1 MKRNI
6 IKFTGIAMISALTLT
21 ACHPDRVKEEV
32 GLAAILSLTIKNQ
45 ASGNCAISLNLGTL
59 YSGAIIQTAV
69 NATTTFTD
77 TEFQAASGET
87 IGTNQN
93 YTTYA
98 SVPYNVKYD
107 AFIKGGGSYDKTARD
122 ADIATAKATVDQGS
136 IIGAAL
142 AIVGTT
148 SLTNAQKT
156 AALQAFYA
164 TFSADEQLAIAKRFN
179 AALTAA
185 TFKATF
191 IDTFPGNFGGTTAAA
206 GSLGG
211 AMCASVDSNTSSVF
225 TGTACSVSGTVT
237 ANFQTTIVSPYQA
250 RQAYVNGTGILACA
264 RIPRS
269 SCSFTGLTTTDRAA
283 AFTSIVK
290 AFDAVNNNQDCR
302 KPTSDFSN
310 SMIRGAFVG
319 TPKNTIISGFTT
331 HSNPY
336 VVANPNATV
345 DVYTSISE
353 GSTFPNNKIFPER
366 AYPVSSALSNIS
378 TNFNVAFPL
387 TIGTTTQVAGD
398 STIAYYK
405 ASNINVTQV
414 DACEGLSLS
423 GYGPISDIA
432 QTSTALATRKEL
444 TSTKE
449 IAYAFSAE
457 NTAATL
463 YATTRGAVQDTIN
476 SAGNDAIACNN
487 SFRSKFAI
495 SVAIGGGKLPVL
507 NAAITGDGGATS
519 SLTTCLYG
527 GTATGRAT
535 SSSLLASTS
544 LAGIG
549 SCPAGASAG
558 AARFGDSG
566 LDKLSAFPN
575 NE

>member
-6 IKFTGIAMISALTLT
+6 IKFTGIAMISALALT
-21 ACHPDRVKEEV
+21 ACHPDRVKEEI
-32 GLAAILSLTIKNQ
+32 GLAAILSLTIKNA

-59 YSGAIIQTAV
+59 YSGAILQSAV
-69 NATTTFTD
+69 NSTTIFTQA
-77 TEFQAASGET
+77 EFEQASRTT
-87 IGTNQN
+87 IGTGKD

-107 AFIKGGGSYDKTARD
+107 AFIKGGGTYDENARKT
-122 ADIATAKATVDQGS
+122 DINSGKGATDLGVLLGAFTLGAGATATTPTWTASAASGS
-136 IIGAAL
+136 TTQTQYAL
-142 AIVGTT
+142 
-148 SLTNAQKT
+148 
-156 AALQAFYA
+156 
-164 TFSADEQLAIAKRFN
+164 FSADEKTAIVAATNGAIASVAVLN
-179 AALTAA
+179 TIVTNSNVAAGAGTADTLCQLITSGAVSTCAALNAGLTLAQRQTAYA
-185 TFKATF
+185 TVV
-191 IDTFPGNFGGTTAAA
+191 
-206 GSLGG
+206 G
-211 AMCASVDSNTSSVF
+211 A
-225 TGTACSVSGTVT
+225 
-237 ANFQTTIVSPYQA
+237 YQA

-269 SCSFTGLTTTDRAA
+269 SCTFTALTTTDRAA

-331 HSNPY
+331 HSIPY
-336 VVANPNATV
+336 VVANPNSTV

-353 GSTFPNNKIFPER
+353 GSTFPNNKIFPEA

-378 TNFNVAFPL
+378 ANFNVAFPL
-387 TIGTTTQVAGD
+387 TIGTTKQEVGNG
-398 STIAYYK
+398 IPYYK
-405 ASNINVTQV
+405 ASNISVLAV

-457 NTAATL
+457 NTAAAL
-463 YATTRGAVQDTIN
+463 YATTRGGANGTADA
-476 SAGNDAIACNN
+476 AGLDSFACNN
-487 SFRSKFAI
+487 SFRSKYAI
-495 SVAIGGGKLPVL
+495 SVAIGGGKLPVISG
-507 NAAITGDGGATS
+507 AVSGDGGVTS
-519 SLTTCLYG
+519 TLTTCLYG

-535 SSSLLASTS
+535 SSSLLATTS

-558 AARFGDSG
+558 AAKFGDSG
-566 LDKLSAFPN
+566 LDTLSNFPN
-575 NE
+575 N